1 MSVPNKAETSYKA
14 QSRTQFRDV
23 MGISIND
30 YINTLRVNEFRRL
43 LNDKDVSLE
52 EAVER
57 AGFQSMRTAY
67 RCYKAVYGSTPRS
80 K

>member
-23 MGISIND
+23 MGININD